1 MQTPQTAQEIAD
13 SSTTAAITDAEF
25 TNIRNYL
32 HDIAGIDLAP
42 TKKALVI
49 SRLSKRLRHY
59 RLSSYAQYLKLVTGT
74 QHPGERQMMLDLLTT
89 NETYFFREPG
99 HLDFLRDHIL
109 APENSS
115 KPFRVWSGAASS
127 GEEAYSIA
135 MVLEDK
141 LKGRPW
147 EIIGTDISNR
157 VLKQACSGHYS
168 MARTEGIP
176 QEYLQKYCL
185 RGTGPQ
191 EGTLLVDPKLRQRV
205 SFLQANLN
213 ARLPDI
219 GMFDVIFLRNVLIYF
234 NNETKRQIVSRIIDK
249 LNPWGYFFISHTET
263 LHGVNETL
271 ERVAPA
277 IYVKS

>member
-1 MQTPQTAQEIAD
+1 MQTPQTAQEIAG
-13 SSTTAAITDAEF
+13 SSATAAITDAEF

-89 NETYFFREPG
+89 NETYFFRESG
-99 HLDFLRDHIL
+99 HMDFLRDHIL
-109 APENSS
+109 APENST

-157 VLKQACSGHYS
+157 VLQQARSGHYS

-185 RGTGPQ
+185 RGTGTTGRYATRLIPSY
-191 EGTLLVDPKLRQRV
+191 V
-205 SFLQANLN
+205 SASLF
-213 ARLPDI
+213 
-219 GMFDVIFLRNVLIYF
+219 Y
-234 NNETKRQIVSRIIDK
+234 RQI
-249 LNPWGYFFISHTET
+249 
-263 LHGVNETL
+263 
-271 ERVAPA
+271 
-277 IYVKS
+277 